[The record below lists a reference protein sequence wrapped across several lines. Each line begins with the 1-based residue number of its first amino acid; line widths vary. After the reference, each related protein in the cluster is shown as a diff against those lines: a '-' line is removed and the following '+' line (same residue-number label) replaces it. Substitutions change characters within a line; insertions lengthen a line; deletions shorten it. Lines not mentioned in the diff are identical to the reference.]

1 MVIFIFLKF
10 GMVKLFE
17 TLQTIS
23 NMKMNIFQI
32 KLFNEITLLL
42 FMIYSFIK
50 YKVLVSLPKSF
61 HGPLGM
67 RMHCN
72 WLTDYAIDHSSIGLK
87 RLTIQP
93 VFNEVSLF
101 TFSKGTHGF
110 DVTVPKNYLKGPFTL
125 ADYNLEWI
133 SFTHSQW
140 QWTNSFL
147 LQIILSSQI
156 GDAPIHD
163 NTIIFCRQV
172 RTVNIGNHAT
182 HFWRHKKFTSL
193 SSSANGP

>member
-23 NMKMNIFQI
+23 KMKMNIFQKKI
-32 KLFNEITLLL
+32 FNEITLLV
-42 FMIYSFIK
+42 FIIYSFIK
-50 YKVLVSLPKSF
+50 FKVLVSLPKSF
-61 HGPLGM
+61 HDPLGM

-72 WLTDYAIDHSSIGLK
+72 WPTDHATVHSSIGLK

-110 DVTVPKNYLKGPFTL
+110 DITVPKNYLKNYLNGKSGFAIRKVRNTNTEEHSHQPIDQRLHQSNLVFTKL
-125 ADYNLEWI
+125 REL
-133 SFTHSQW
+133 
-140 QWTNSFL
+140 FL
-147 LQIILSSQI
+147 LVITFQTQTDSRE
-156 GDAPIHD
+156 G
-163 NTIIFCRQV
+163 
-172 RTVNIGNHAT
+172 
-182 HFWRHKKFTSL
+182 
-193 SSSANGP
+193 SAYF